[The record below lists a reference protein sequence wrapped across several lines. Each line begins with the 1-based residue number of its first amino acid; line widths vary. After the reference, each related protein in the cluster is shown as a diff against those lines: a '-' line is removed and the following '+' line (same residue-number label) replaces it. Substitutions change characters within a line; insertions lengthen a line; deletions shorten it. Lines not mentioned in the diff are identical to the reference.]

1 MEENSSGHHQE
12 GSTGLQKVVAFPA
25 PQLLIF
31 DLDGTLIDSK
41 QDLIASVNATRTYMA
56 LTELPGELVA
66 SYVGNGAPV
75 LIRRAMGTEASD
87 HAVESALEYFIGHY
101 HEHCLDATR
110 LYPGA
115 MDTLNAAREKGISL
129 AVLTNKPVRISNV
142 ILDGLGLKGVFF
154 RVYGGNSFPAKKP
167 DPIGIDTLRAETSVV
182 AERTV
187 MVGDSSVDIQTARN
201 AGVYSVG
208 LTYGLQPESLRE
220 VPPTLLL
227 DRMEDLI
234 PHL

>member
-1 MEENSSGHHQE
+1 MEQNRSGHHQE
-12 GSTGLQKVVAFPA
+12 GSESLRPVAPFPA
-25 PQLLIF
+25 PRLLIF

-41 QDLIASVNATRTYMA
+41 DDLIASVNATRANMD
-56 LTELPGELVA
+56 LPPLPGDTVA

-75 LIRRAMGTEASD
+75 LIRKAMGPEASD
-87 HAVESALEYFIGHY
+87 KLVETALEFFLQHY

-115 MDTLNAAREKGISL
+115 QDTLDAARDKNIQL
-129 AVLTNKPVRISNV
+129 AVLTNKPVRISNI
-142 ILDGLGLKGVFF
+142 ILDGLGLNGVFF

-167 DPIGIDTLRAETSVV
+167 DPIGIDTLRAESETD
-182 AERTV
+182 AQRTV
-187 MVGDSSVDIQTARN
+187 MVGDSHVDIQTARN
-201 AGVYSVG
+201 AKVYSVG
-208 LTYGLQPESLRE
+208 LTYGLQPESLIT
-220 VPPTLLL
+220 VPPDLLL

>member
-1 MEENSSGHHQE
+1 
-12 GSTGLQKVVAFPA
+12 
-25 PQLLIF
+25 
-31 DLDGTLIDSK
+31 
-41 QDLIASVNATRTYMA
+41 MA
-56 LTELPGELVA
+56 LPELPGELVA

-87 HAVESALEYFIGHY
+87 HAVESALEYFISHY
-101 HEHCLDATR
+101 HEHCLDATC

-115 MDTLNAAREKGISL
+115 MNTLNAAREKGIRL

-142 ILDGLGLKGVFF
+142 ILDGLGLEGVFF

>member
-1 MEENSSGHHQE
+1 MEENSSRHHQKD
-12 GSTGLQKVVAFPA
+12 SHSLQKVIAFPA

-41 QDLIASVNATRTYMA
+41 QDLIASVNATRIHMQ
-56 LTELPGELVA
+56 LDELPGELVA
-66 SYVGNGAPV
+66 SFVGNGAPV
-75 LIRRAMGTEASD
+75 LIRRSMGPEASD
-87 HAVESALEYFIGHY
+87 EVVDIALEYFIRHY
-101 HEHCLDATR
+101 HEHCLDSTR

-115 MDTLNAAREKGISL
+115 LETLHAAREKSIFL
-129 AVLTNKPVRISNV
+129 AVLTNKPVGISNV
-142 ILDGLGLKGVFF
+142 ILDGLGLEGLFF
-154 RVYGGNSFPAKKP
+154 RVYGGNSFVAKKP
-167 DPIGIDTLRAETSVV
+167 DPIGIETLRAETSV
-182 AERTV
+182 AADRTV

-220 VPPTLLL
+220 VPPNLLL

>member
-1 MEENSSGHHQE
+1 MNMP
-12 GSTGLQKVVAFPA
+12 GLP
-25 PQLLIF
+25 
-31 DLDGTLIDSK
+31 D
-41 QDLIASVNATRTYMA
+41 
-56 LTELPGELVA
+56 ELVA

-75 LIRRAMGTEASD
+75 LIRRAMGPETSD
-87 HAVESALEYFIGHY
+87 QDVDRALEYFIRHY
-101 HEHCLDATR
+101 HDHCLDATR

-115 MDTLNAAREKGISL
+115 LDVLKAAREKRIHL

-142 ILDGLGLKGVFF
+142 ILDGLGLEGVFF
-154 RVYGGNSFPAKKP
+154 RVYGGNSFAAKKP
-167 DPIGIDTLRAETSVV
+167 DPIGIETLREETSVV

-220 VPPTLLL
+220 VPPSLLL